1 MGRIV
6 VTGAK
11 GGTGASIVDVLRE
24 RGDDVLSTDL
34 LPSVE
39 ENFKQF
45 DLR

>member
-24 RGDDVLSTDL
+24 RGYAVLRTGL

-39 ENFKQF
+39 GDFKQC

>member
-1 MGRIV
+1 

-24 RGDDVLSTDL
+24 RGYDVLSTGL

-39 ENFKQF
+39 GDFKQF